1 MYEDTKG
8 STQSTTRMPEQ
19 ANMESLAILLA
30 WLTQGSRSHTWPP
43 CYTVPTPLFHKGRT
57 HNRDSMQAV
66 VLRVQ
71 LSHSLV
77 QGLKFKR
84 SLSKN
89 SFMKLFGA
97 ECNHSTAIYSV
108 YVACQCSAVYEY
120 KSLKANRCCYG
131 GQKNVNPSIPLL
143 DIMKLRLSL
152 FFEVNEIEM
161 QKEQSHNKAIRQRL
175 SRSDLNQSQGQATL
189 SEMSG
194 RSQDTAHRTWLQAT
208 I

>member
-1 MYEDTKG
+1 MTDSSLNTDIIKDREVEGLICVQGYKG
-8 STQSTTRMPEQ
+8 HHRVHSKNARTSKHLWCPKTS
-19 ANMESLAILLA
+19 MESLAILLA
-30 WLTQGSRSHTWPP
+30 WLTQGSRSHPWPP
-43 CYTVPTPLFHKGRT
+43 RCRLPTPLFHKGRT
-57 HNRDSMQAV
+57 HNRDLMQAV

-97 ECNHSTAIYSV
+97 ECDHSTAIYSV

-120 KSLKANRCCYG
+120 RSLKAHRCCYG
-131 GQKNVNPSIPLL
+131 GQKILIPVCPLL

-152 FFEVNEIEM
+152 FFEVNEIE
-161 QKEQSHNKAIRQRL
+161 L
-175 SRSDLNQSQGQATL
+175 
-189 SEMSG
+189 
-194 RSQDTAHRTWLQAT
+194 
-208 I
+208 